1 MVDSADLKSKAIKG
15 SLWSLFET
23 FSLQIIQFV
32 IGVVLARLLEPK
44 DFGLIALTVIFTNV
58 SAAITDGG
66 FEKTLIQREKLSQL
80 QISSVFYLNI
90 LLGIMMTSCLIIAAP
105 FIAVFFN
112 APELTAILR
121 VTSLMIFL
129 TSLYQTQRALLL
141 KNLNFKK
148 ISKVQMATSIIGGIT
163 GLTLALTGFGVWALV
178 YAALIPQFFKVLFFW
193 IKAPWYPGLQFS
205 FDSIRSMIPYGINV
219 LASSVF
225 YFIIHQF
232 NVFIVGKFYSKT
244 ELGLFNR
251 GSRFP
256 ELIVSSVQNVVLKMT
271 LPIFSKLQ
279 SEKEQLLHTVKK
291 TTKIISFVSFPLL
304 FILLIK
310 AEDVTI
316 FLFTEK
322 WRGSIIFLQLFC
334 LIKIFE
340 PFITVHRE
348 LLLAQGHSRLLL
360 KVFTVTSLVEIAVI
374 LWVIRYGILY
384 LVLATF
390 LSRAGQYLTYITIN
404 ARRLGSGWSREL
416 SWHLP
421 YLFLTGAMIFFVLAA
436 QYGMSHS
443 GIDFSL
449 FWKLMIQIPLGLFI
463 YGFFA
468 YKFKIGEIDFIRS
481 VGQTVLEKVNL
492 RKPTSLKFSE

>member
-1 MVDSADLKSKAIKG
+1 MVNTAELKSKAIKG

-90 LLGIMMTSCLIIAAP
+90 LLGIMMTACLIIAAP

-121 VTSLMIFL
+121 VTSLTIFL

-163 GLTLALTGFGVWALV
+163 GLILALTGFGVWALV
-178 YAALIPQFFKVLFFW
+178 YAALLPQIFKVLFFW
-193 IKAPWYPGLQFS
+193 IKASWYPGLQFS
-205 FDSIRSMIPYGINV
+205 FNSIRLMIPYGLNV

-225 YFIIHQF
+225 FFIIHQF

-251 GSRFP
+251 GNRFP

-360 KVFTVTSLVEIAVI
+360 KVFTVTSLVEMAVI

-390 LSRAGQYLTYITIN
+390 LSRAGQYLIYMAIN
-404 ARRLGSGWSREL
+404 ARRLGSGWSQEL

-421 YLFLTGAMIFFVLAA
+421 YLFLTGAMSFIVLAA
-436 QYGMSHS
+436 QYGMSYS

-449 FWKLMIQIPLGLFI
+449 FWKLMIQIPLGLFV

-468 YKFKIGEIDFIRS
+468 YKFKIGEVDFIRS
-481 VGQTVLEKVNL
+481 VGRTVLEKVKL
-492 RKPTSLKFSE
+492 RKTTSFKFSE